1 MSAVEVQCP
10 GHSVLY
16 NETLCA
22 CVPGYLFNATTKG
35 CTLFTVS
42 PSEWMM
48 NSGVDYSITF
58 PQTIFAFDQLKK
70 FTQSQAVF
78 LEGTVVLLAS
88 WILFCSLVR
97 PGKLGDGRNIW
108 FKIRWWISRLDV
120 CFSTKHWLEDQKV
133 VRKRKTELGGAFSV
147 ASCILFIGLLAA
159 LLYQII
165 SKRAIEMHNVRPA
178 NALDLVS
185 FVNDLEFNIT
195 TISSMSCS
203 QLRGLGTLFLGN
215 PGSIDYRIAHLST
228 FANYSCLNTSRGPT
242 ISLTCNNC
250 SLTWDNAYI
259 SWQFVD
265 IPNKPAMAV
274 GFKFNLTARNRAQ
287 NRHVSVVSGIVK
299 NGIGLDVVPAT
310 FRGKDTN
317 ILKFNLFPR
326 IYHNFHNLKLVQ
338 PLFHEFL
345 PGSFINDAKALQAS
359 LQGSNS
365 GLINTT
371 VFINFLSSYIVEI
384 DHQSIFG
391 PVSFLADLGGLY
403 CFSIGIFFCL
413 LVQCENRIKRLR
425 NEDQVLLDVKRRRK
439 AQDHWDKL
447 RKYVIYT
454 WCRHPLLEEDN
465 FNSDICCT
473 CVMMDPYKKNESMQK
488 RIHWESSLHS
498 TGLKKNDCSQKKMAK
513 KCVSEPTRSVSYF
526 VEVASPCF
534 SSAHKD
540 ENIPAPPIPPD
551 FNGSSSVDGSDI
563 KKNLENLYEYNAML
577 REKLVNTQSMLNA
590 LTMKYPSATPE
601 GQRERRLSC

>member
-1 MSAVEVQCP
+1 
-10 GHSVLY
+10 
-16 NETLCA
+16 
-22 CVPGYLFNATTKG
+22 
-35 CTLFTVS
+35 
-42 PSEWMM
+42 
-48 NSGVDYSITF
+48 
-58 PQTIFAFDQLKK
+58 
-70 FTQSQAVF
+70 
-78 LEGTVVLLAS
+78 
-88 WILFCSLVR
+88 
-97 PGKLGDGRNIW
+97 
-108 FKIRWWISRLDV
+108 
-120 CFSTKHWLEDQKV
+120 
-133 VRKRKTELGGAFSV
+133 
-147 ASCILFIGLLAA
+147 
-159 LLYQII
+159 
-165 SKRAIEMHNVRPA
+165 MHNIRPA

-195 TISSMSCS
+195 TISTMSCS

-215 PGSIDYRIAHLST
+215 PGSIDYRIARLST
-228 FANYSCLNTSRGPT
+228 FANYSCLNTSHGPT

-274 GFKFNLTARNRAQ
+274 GFKFNLTARNCAQ
-287 NRHVSVVSGIVK
+287 NRYVSVVSGTVK

-326 IYHNFHNLKLVQ
+326 IYHNFCNLKLVQ

-391 PVSFLADLGGLY
+391 PGKYSPHLHQWQPFPSSLFLLFMYEACGCFVQPIMSFLADLGGLY

-413 LVQCENRIKRLR
+413 LVQCEHRIKRLR

-488 RIHWESSLHS
+488 RINWESSLQS
-498 TGLKKNDCSQKKMAK
+498 TGLKKNDCSHEKM
-513 KCVSEPTRSVSYF
+513 
-526 VEVASPCF
+526 VASPCF

-540 ENIPAPPIPPD
+540 DNIPAPPIPPD

-577 REKLVNTQSMLNA
+577 REKLMNTQSMLNA

-601 GQRERRLSC
+601 GQRERRGELAGSLMERDGIWGILVLKSFKSKAMRGIYDNTPVQPGSRCGLPP